1 MRPFQVLVSVIEPGT
16 TRTPILN
23 DNLLADR
30 LKQMWDN
37 LSAETQR
44 EYGKEYLENATKGF
58 RDWCE
63 SGAKQVSYVVD
74 AIVSPLTS
82 QCPKKRYVIGWDAW
96 KLKLSSHLPEVLQD
110 LLLKDFPFKAVVSPD
125 QDLFEK
131 SHKNG
136 SAH

>member
-1 MRPFQVLVSVIEPGT
+1 M
-16 TRTPILN
+16 
-23 DNLLADR
+23 
-30 LKQMWDN
+30 
-37 LSAETQR
+37 
-44 EYGKEYLENATKGF
+44 
-58 RDWCE
+58 
-63 SGAKQVSYVVD
+63 SYVVD